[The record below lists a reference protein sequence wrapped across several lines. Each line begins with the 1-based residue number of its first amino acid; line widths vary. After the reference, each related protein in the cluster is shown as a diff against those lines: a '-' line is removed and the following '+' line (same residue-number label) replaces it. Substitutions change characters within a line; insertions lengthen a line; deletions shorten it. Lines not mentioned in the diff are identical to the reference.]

1 VPTFLRQRARASS
14 VEQQAL
20 AVCAEQSGVLGVELV
35 DVAGDV
41 ESVAERAAA
50 QAATFEALSSSA
62 DGVQAAAQEVV
73 EASGQVASGAEQA
86 QGCVDDSRSRMT
98 EALDQVGELSAWV
111 SALGEQ
117 LSEVTATI
125 ASVSEVAAQIDRI
138 AHETHILALNARI
151 EAARAGDQ
159 GKGFAVIADSVRTLS
174 ERTQSAARGMGA
186 TLQSLAT
193 PLERLQTEGRG
204 AGQRAVGV
212 LEGASAV
219 DAALHDAGSVLAQVL
234 AAAEGISGLAVRV
247 GAQAADTGS
256 SLAEL
261 AVDATTTR
269 DDLVRARRR
278 VTSLLDL
285 SEQLLQT
292 TTASGVET
300 LDSPFVRAAQAA
312 AAEVGRLFAE
322 QLAGGATTV
331 GDLFDEAYRPVPGS
345 NPAQVSTRFTALT
358 DRLLPGVQEPVLGL
372 DDRVVFCAAVDRN
385 GYLPTHNRVFSSP
398 QGPDPVWNTA
408 HCRNRRIFDD
418 RTGLAA
424 ARSTTPYLLQTYRRD
439 MGGGAFSLMKDVS
452 APVWVEGRHWGAVRI
467 AYRV

>member
-1 VPTFLRQRARASS
+1 
-14 VEQQAL
+14 VEQDAL
-20 AVCAEQSGVLGVELV
+20 AVCAEQSGALGVELV

-41 ESVAERAAA
+41 EAVAERAVA
-50 QAATFEALSSSA
+50 QVATFETLKVAA
-62 DGVQAAAQEVV
+62 EGVRAAAEEVV
-73 EASGQVASGAEQA
+73 TASGEVASGAEQA
-86 QGCVDDSRSRMT
+86 QGCVDDSRTRMT
-98 EALDQVGELSAWV
+98 EALGQVGELSDWV
-111 SALGEQ
+111 AALGEQ
-117 LSEVTATI
+117 LREVTSTI
-125 ASVSEVAAQIDRI
+125 ASVSEVAALIDRI

-322 QLAGGATTV
+322 QLATAAPTVATC
-331 GDLFDEAYRPVPGS
+331 
-345 NPAQVSTRFTALT
+345 STRPTGPCPAATRAGDHPLHRA
-358 DRLLPGVQEPVLGL
+358 DRPAAARGAGAGARPRRPGRLLRRRGPQRLPADAQPGVLLAAGRGPGVERRALPQPPHLRRP
-372 DDRVVFCAAVDRN
+372 DR
-385 GYLPTHNRVFSSP
+385 
-398 QGPDPVWNTA
+398 
-408 HCRNRRIFDD
+408 
-418 RTGLAA
+418 LAA
-424 ARSTTPYLLQTYRRD
+424 ARSTRPYLLQTYRRD
-439 MGGGAFSLMKDVS
+439 MGGGSFALMKDVS
-452 APVWVEGRHWGAVRI
+452 APVWVAGRHWGAVRI